1 MDRTQLARTQPRCSW
16 RSGRQRVCCG
26 DAAGRRASCGPNLA
40 LFSSQQDE
48 IRSVLGPVQGAS
60 LALVRK
66 RLQETRVKDEAAARA
81 QIAQLEKAS
90 ALIHLERRSYAAAI
104 FYYSGAPG

>member
-1 MDRTQLARTQPRCSW
+1 M
-16 RSGRQRVCCG
+16 
-26 DAAGRRASCGPNLA
+26 RAEPGA
-40 LFSSQQDE
+40 IQQDE

-81 QIAQLEKAS
+81 QIA
-90 ALIHLERRSYAAAI
+90 
-104 FYYSGAPG
+104 

>member
-1 MDRTQLARTQPRCSW
+1 MDRGTQQARTQP
-16 RSGRQRVCCG
+16 GVAGDRVANVC
-26 DAAGRRASCGPNLA
+26 AAVTRAGRSASCEPNLA

-81 QIAQLEKAS
+81 QIA
-90 ALIHLERRSYAAAI
+90 
-104 FYYSGAPG
+104 